1 MHRPAGNA
9 PRLLVLRPALMPPS
23 HRPLPNPPA
32 AARMYAPD
40 RVAGNTAEWGL
51 IFLPLYWIAMILTD
65 GACATWGWM

>member
-1 MHRPAGNA
+1 
-9 PRLLVLRPALMPPS
+9 MPPS